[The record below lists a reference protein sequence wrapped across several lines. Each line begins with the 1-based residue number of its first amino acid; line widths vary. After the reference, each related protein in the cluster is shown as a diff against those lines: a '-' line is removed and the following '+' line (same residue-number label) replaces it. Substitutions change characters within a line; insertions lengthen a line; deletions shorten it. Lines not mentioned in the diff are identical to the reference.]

1 MKFNLKE
8 LENKIN
14 KINKNSKIINKNI
27 NNYDNK
33 KKIETIFYTILIIFQ
48 YFFNIRKKE
57 YLEQIS
63 YFSPNYLIGSEWYI
77 GENFTYNDFWNE
89 QDFSVKLKFFSIIYF
104 MINLYQKLEY

>member
-1 MKFNLKE
+1 MKFNLKK

-14 KINKNSKIINKNI
+14 KIKKNSKIINKNI